1 MSRAIDLLDEALDL
15 ARKEKSALEDGEYD
29 EAMGLAEKR
38 GELTGMAWNLFE
50 PSIAEHYKKRIMEL
64 SNIQK
69 QLTELATKARD
80 RSEERRV
87 GKEC

>member
-50 PSIAEHYKKRIMEL
+50 PSIAAL
-64 SNIQK
+64 Q
-69 QLTELATKARD
+69 
-80 RSEERRV
+80 
-87 GKEC
+87 